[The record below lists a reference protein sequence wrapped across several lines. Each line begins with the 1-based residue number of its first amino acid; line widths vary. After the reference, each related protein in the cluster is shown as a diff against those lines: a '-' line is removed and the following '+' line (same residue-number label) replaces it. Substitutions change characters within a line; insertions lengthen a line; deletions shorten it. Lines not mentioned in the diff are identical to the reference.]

1 MAPVRA
7 CLYDQR
13 VQRKGMKQMYAI
25 IVTGGKQYRVEQ
37 GDIVYIEKLDVEHF

>member
-13 VQRKGMKQMYAI
+13 VQRKGMNKMYAI

-37 GDIVYIEKLDVEHF
+37 SSYIG